1 MDTQRV
7 RESRPKADIS
17 RVQIETHV
25 NFFSIFHL
33 PLFIFHFLII
43 FAEWNYAAKSFY
55 FFLELDNAIFQN
67 QFVIIEF
74 QYWNI
79 SKLKYLYMPIFVLYP
94 QKKNNLKSTT
104 WKNGGRRGKNL
115 LAFFIGLSHW
125 VFGTWGHK
133 SVRFFKCQV

>member
-1 MDTQRV
+1 MTQQNA
-7 RESRPKADIS
+7 SKYAI
-17 RVQIETHV
+17 
-25 NFFSIFHL
+25 FFKYKNPCRFFRFFIYRSSFFTFL
-33 PLFIFHFLII
+33 LFLQSEINSKILLLFL
-43 FAEWNYAAKSFY
+43 
-55 FFLELDNAIFQN
+55 NAIFQN
-67 QFVIIEF
+67 QFVMIEF

>member
-1 MDTQRV
+1 MIQWPNKTLQNM
-7 RESRPKADIS
+7 PYFLNTK
-17 RVQIETHV
+17 THV
-25 NFFSIFHL
+25 DFFDFSFTTLHFSLSYYFCRVKLCSEIFL
-33 PLFIFHFLII
+33 L
-43 FAEWNYAAKSFY
+43 
-55 FFLELDNAIFQN
+55 FLELDNAIFQN

-115 LAFFIGLSHW
+115 LGFFIGLSHW